1 MAFPDARQFV
11 PRYSL
16 QAALTT
22 YAIVGGIPAY
32 LERFDDRR
40 SVEANVCSRVLAP
53 TSMFQIDPL
62 YLLNEALREPRH
74 YFAVLE
80 AIGAGHRTLSE
91 IAQAAGLA
99 DKAARLT
106 PPGWQ
111 AHLAL
116 FSRSGFTE
124 DLKTQAD
131 RQGAFLVDL
140 EQVVAPV

>member
-1 MAFPDARQFV
+1 MDRVWGAIEEQLPAFVGSTLFEELCRAWVQTQGARGNLPFRPTEVGSYWDRHTQV
-11 PRYSL
+11 DVV
-16 QAALTT
+16 ALSTS
-22 YAIVGGIPAY
+22 
-32 LERFDDRR
+32 ER
-40 SVEANVCSRVLAP
+40 
-53 TSMFQIDPL
+53 
-62 YLLNEALREPRH
+62 
-74 YFAVLE
+74 AVLMGE
-80 AIGAGHRTLSE
+80 ARYTSRPVGSDVL
-91 IAQAAGLA
+91 AGLA
-99 DKAARLT
+99 DKVARLT